1 MEEEYRLK
9 FFEENGF
16 VRKRC
21 PKCGKYY
28 WTRNPEQKDCGDVP
42 CTQYSFIG
50 DPIFLEHELDEMRET
65 FLRFFEERNHTRISR
80 YPVVARWRDDI
91 YLTIAS
97 IADFQPF
104 VTSGEVPPPANPLVI
119 SQPCIRLDDL
129 DSVGRTGR
137 HLTLF
142 EMMAHHAFNSPEK
155 EIYWKEE
162 TVAYCDEFLQSLGAD
177 PIEISYKEEPWAG
190 GGNAG
195 PCLEALCGGLEVATL
210 VFMNLKRDD
219 SGDVVIKGEKY
230 SRMENY
236 IVDTGYG
243 LERFVWA
250 SKGTPTVYDAIFPE
264 IVKELSS
271 LAGVDY
277 EIENPE
283 YAEILASNAR
293 LAGVLDVS
301 GRERLREL
309 RKRVADEL
317 RISVEELEKIV
328 EPVERIYAIA
338 DHTRCLTFMLGDGMI
353 PSNAKEGYLARLV
366 LRRTMRMMRE
376 LGLEIPL
383 SDIIVMHIKAL
394 DYYPEFRR
402 RIDTIVEIVDEEVKR
417 YRETIERG
425 MRYVERLVTQK
436 KRIELEDVIQLY
448 DTRGI
453 PPEIVE
459 EIATKYGVSAEIPD
473 NIYSLVAS
481 RHVSERK
488 EKPTE
493 DPMKEKVGGIPK
505 TKPLYY
511 EDPLKTEFEAVVL
524 DVIDS
529 YVILDQTLFY
539 PEGGGQPGD
548 IGKLMGSSWS
558 VEVEDTR
565 NCDGVILHKV
575 SSPEVV
581 RKGEIVK
588 GFIDKERRFSLMR
601 HHSATH
607 IVLRAAK
614 EVLGDHVWQS
624 GAQKGEDRSRLDI
637 THFRRISD
645 EERKRIELIANR
657 MVMEDIKTSVFWMER
672 TEAERKF
679 GFTLYQGGVPPGRE
693 IRIVKIGDEVQACG
707 GTHVPSTGMIGLIK
721 ILGTERIQDGVERIE
736 FAAGEAAIEHVQK
749 REDLLMKASNVLRVP
764 PEILPETAERF
775 FEEWKELN
783 KEVSRLRSEL
793 AAERVEKMLMRI
805 EELEGVRVLLECLEE
820 SDMEELVALASELVK
835 REELMVILCSKK
847 GNGNVVLALSKKLA
861 ERGLKASEILKKLSS
876 QFGGGGGGTEILAR
890 GGFRNPKAV
899 DELMRRGKEVLQEI
913 LRAR

>member
-9 FFEENGF
+9 FFQENGF
-16 VRKRC
+16 IRKRC
-21 PKCGKYY
+21 PKCGKHY
-28 WTRNPEQKDCGDVP
+28 WTRNPEQENCGDVP
-42 CTQYSFIG
+42 CKQYEFIG
-50 DPIFLEHELDEMRET
+50 NPIFIEHELDEMRER
-65 FLRFFEERNHTRISR
+65 FLRFFEERGHERIQR

-104 VTSGEVPPPANPLVI
+104 VTSGEAPPPANPLVI

-142 EMMAHHAFNSPEK
+142 EMMAHHAFNYPDR
-155 EIYWKEE
+155 EIYWKDE

-177 PIEISYKEEPWAG
+177 PMEITYKEEPWAG

-210 VFMNLKRDD
+210 VFMNLRRDD
-219 SGDVVIKGEKY
+219 SGDIVIKGERY

-264 IVKELSS
+264 IVKELSN
-271 LAGVDY
+271 LAGVEYDL
-277 EIENPE
+277 ENPE
-283 YAEILASNAR
+283 FSEVLSKSAR
-293 LAGVLDVS
+293 VAGVLDLS
-301 GRERLREL
+301 GKERLREL
-309 RKRVADEL
+309 RKIVSKETG
-317 RISVEELEKIV
+317 IPVEELEKIV

-338 DHTRCLTFMLGDGMI
+338 DHTRCLTFMLGDGLI
-353 PSNAKEGYLARLV
+353 PSNSGAGYLARLV

-383 SDIIVMHIKAL
+383 SDIIVMHIKSL
-394 DYYPEFRR
+394 DYYPEFRK
-402 RIDTIVEIVDEEVKR
+402 RIDRIVEIVDEEVRR

-425 MRYVERLVTQK
+425 IRYVERLVTQK
-436 KRIELEDVIQLY
+436 KKVELEDVIQLY

-459 EIATKYGVSAEIPD
+459 EVSRKYGVEPEIPD

-481 RHVSERK
+481 RHMSEKREK
-488 EKPTE
+488 EREEPLK
-493 DPMKEKVGGIPK
+493 DAISAIPK
-505 TKPLYY
+505 TKLLYY

-548 IGKLMGSSWS
+548 RGKLVGSSWS
-558 VEVEDTR
+558 VEVEDTKI
-565 NCDGVILHKV
+565 CSGVVLHKV
-575 SSPEVV
+575 SSPDVV
-581 RKGEIVK
+581 RKGEIVR
-588 GFIDKERRFSLMR
+588 GFIDKERRLSLMR

-607 IVLRAAK
+607 IILRAAK

-637 THFRRISD
+637 THYKRITE
-645 EERKRIELIANR
+645 EERKQIEIIANR
-657 MVMEDIKTSVFWMER
+657 MVMENIKTSVFWMDR

-736 FAAGEAAIEHVQK
+736 FAAGESALMHVQR
-749 REDLLMKASNVLRVP
+749 REDLLMKASEILRVP

-783 KEVSRLRSEL
+783 KEVSRLKNEL
-793 AAERVEKMLMRI
+793 ASERVERMLLRAEEISGMKVIFECI
-805 EELEGVRVLLECLEE
+805 EEA
-820 SDMEELVALASELVK
+820 DMEELVALATELVK
-835 REELMVILCSKK
+835 RDELIAILCGKR
-847 GNGNVVLALSKKLA
+847 GNGNIVVSVSRSLA
-861 ERGLKASEILKKLSS
+861 EKGIKASELIRRIASP
-876 QFGGGGGGTEILAR
+876 FGGGGGGTEILAR
-890 GGFRNPKAV
+890 GGFRNPGSV
-899 DELMRRGKEVLQEI
+899 DELVKRGREI
-913 LRAR
+913 LKEIFRAQ

>member
-16 VRKRC
+16 IRKKC
-21 PKCGKYY
+21 PKCHKYY
-28 WTRNPEQKDCGDVP
+28 WTRNPDQEDCGDVP
-42 CTQYSFIG
+42 CTEYKFIG
-50 DPIFLEHELDEMRET
+50 NPIFIEHEIDEMRET
-65 FLRFFEERNHTRISR
+65 FLKFFEERRHTRIPR

-104 VTSGEVPPPANPLVI
+104 VTSGEAPPPANPLVI

-129 DSVGRTGR
+129 DSVGRSGR

-142 EMMAHHAFNSPEK
+142 EMMAHHAFNYPDK

-177 PIEISYKEEPWAG
+177 PMEISYKEEPWAG

-210 VFMNLKRDD
+210 VFMNLKKDD
-219 SGDVVIKGEKY
+219 SGDIVIKGERY
-230 SRMENY
+230 SKMDNY

-264 IVKELSS
+264 IVMELSS
-271 LAGVDY
+271 LAGVEYNLED
-277 EIENPE
+277 PE
-283 YAEILASNAR
+283 FYDVLASSAK
-293 LAGVLDVS
+293 LAGIMSIS
-301 GRERLREL
+301 GRERLRDLRKMVAKEL
-309 RKRVADEL
+309 RMPMER
-317 RISVEELEKIV
+317 LEKIV
-328 EPVERIYAIA
+328 EPIEKIYAIA
-338 DHTRCLTFMLGDGMI
+338 DHTRCLTFMLGDGLI
-353 PSNAKEGYLARLV
+353 PSNAREGYLARLV

-376 LGLEIPL
+376 LGFEIPL
-383 SDIIVMHIKAL
+383 SDIIVMHIKSL

-402 RIDTIVEIVDEEVKR
+402 KIDTIVEIVDEEVRR
-417 YRETIERG
+417 YRETIEKG
-425 MRYVERLVTQK
+425 VRYVERLVTQK
-436 KRIELEDVIQLY
+436 RKIELEDVIQLY

-459 EIATKYGVSAEIPD
+459 EVASKYGVEAEIPD

-481 RHVSERK
+481 RHLSERR
-488 EKPTE
+488 EKVEE
-493 DPMKEKVGGIPK
+493 DPLKEKVAGIPK
-505 TKPLYY
+505 TKLLYY
-511 EDPLKTEFEAVVL
+511 EDSLKTEFEAVVI
-524 DVIDS
+524 DVIGS
-529 YVILDQTLFY
+529 YVVLDQTLFY

-548 IGKLMGSSWS
+548 TGKLVGNSWS
-558 VEVEDTR
+558 VEVEDTKIS
-565 NCDGVILHKV
+565 NGVVLHRV
-575 SSPEVV
+575 SSPELVK
-581 RKGEIVK
+581 KGEIVK
-588 GFIDKERRFSLMR
+588 GFVDKERRLSLMR

-637 THFRRISD
+637 THFRKITD
-645 EERKRIELIANR
+645 EERREIELVANR
-657 MVMEDIKTSVFWMER
+657 MVMEDIKTSVFWMDR

-693 IRIVKIGDEVQACG
+693 IRIVKIGDEVQACA

-721 ILGTERIQDGVERIE
+721 ILNTERIQDGVERIE
-736 FAAGEAAIEHVQK
+736 FAAGEAAIKHVQR
-749 REDLLMKASNVLRVP
+749 REDLLMRASNVLRVP

-783 KEVSRLRSEL
+783 KEITRLKSEL
-793 AAERVEKMLMRI
+793 ASERVERLLLRAEEI
-805 EELEGVRVLLECLEE
+805 ESVKVLLESFEE
-820 SDMEELVALASELVK
+820 ADMEELVALASELV
-835 REELMVILCSKK
+835 RRDELVAVLCGKKK
-847 GNGNVVLALSKKLA
+847 GGNIVVSVSKSLA
-861 ERGLKASEILKKLSS
+861 ERGLNAAEILRGIASK
-876 QFGGGGGGTEILAR
+876 FGGGGGGTEVLAR
-890 GGFRNPKAV
+890 GGFRNPEAIEEIVKS
-899 DELMRRGKEVLQEI
+899 GKEI
-913 LRAR
+913 LRDLLRAR